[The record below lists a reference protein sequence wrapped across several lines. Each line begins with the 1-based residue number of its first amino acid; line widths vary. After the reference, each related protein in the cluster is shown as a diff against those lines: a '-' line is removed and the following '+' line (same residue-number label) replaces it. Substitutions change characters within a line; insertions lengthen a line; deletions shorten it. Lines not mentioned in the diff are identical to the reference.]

1 MALRNAFRLLGTN
14 FSLVWKNLAYKL
26 IVFAVFGGI
35 MVAFGLHIVETLKSA
50 GFFDDLSEFWSN
62 MFAMSTLEF
71 NIALVDLLNSG
82 ADIVISNLA
91 SLSLN
96 LIGICVAFIFLC
108 VFVNM
113 AQLPMTDVIKGHM
126 SSLTKFGFCGAYLR
140 NFWNSLKQGIVLFL
154 VKLPF
159 WAIIVVSGYYVLNLM
174 TLSSIWAILSPML
187 FALIA
192 IIVISIQNTAFA
204 CFTPCLALHNCGVFK
219 ALNMGGKT
227 VSKRFYRTWSNNIV
241 FVVFAFVINFVCARY
256 TYGVSLLV
264 TLPATIVMNTI
275 FNLVVYYESQGM
287 RYYIDSNTII
297 YSKEF
302 SEQDKAKVAK
312 YVI

>member
-96 LIGICVAFIFLC
+96 LIGICVAFIILC

-192 IIVISIQNTAFA
+192 IIVISIQNTVFA